1 MFAVVVKR
9 PTEED
14 AVLVVDKHHI
24 WNTVKLPEK
33 GGPLRRGG
41 DEGGGEQIY
50 GRFVESPIFD
60 VNFPHRCEFCL
71 VVTVKVDGGVFEF
84 GFNEGDEGFRV

>member
-1 MFAVVVKR
+1 MKA
-9 PTEED
+9 
-14 AVLVVDKHHI
+14 
-24 WNTVKLPEK
+24 PEK

-84 GFNEGDEGFRV
+84 GFNEIEKHSFVYDLSENEIKAY

>member
-1 MFAVVVKR
+1 MSWSKLRCAVVPAKKMNVR
-9 PTEED
+9 SGGEES
-14 AVLVVDKHHI
+14 H
-24 WNTVKLPEK
+24 
-33 GGPLRRGG
+33 G

>member
-14 AVLVVDKHHI
+14 AVLVVDKA
-24 WNTVKLPEK
+24 PEK